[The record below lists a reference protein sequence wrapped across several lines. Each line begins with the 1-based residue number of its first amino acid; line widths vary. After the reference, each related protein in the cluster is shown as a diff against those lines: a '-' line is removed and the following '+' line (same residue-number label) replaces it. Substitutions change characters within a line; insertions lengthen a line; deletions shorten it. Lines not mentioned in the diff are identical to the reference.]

1 MKRLQY
7 ADKAKVRNDMKRLV
21 LGFAAALICV
31 TFAATEAD
39 AAKRLGGGGNV
50 GTQRSI
56 TNAPPA
62 ATPAKPAQ
70 GMQQSAAP
78 AAAAPAASGMSRW
91 MPLLGG
97 LALGGA
103 LGWLMGA
110 NGMGGMMVGLLLAG
124 LLVFAAIFVIRMLM
138 QKRGA
143 EPQRMQYAGV
153 GPQGPAGAGSQ
164 GPFSSM
170 GNETVA
176 APPPSQAAGFDAPA
190 AAVSG
195 GNAANVPADFDV
207 AGFLRGAKLNYMK
220 LQIANDQG
228 NIAEL
233 REFTSDALFEELK
246 KDLEARGSEKQ
257 QTDVLALNAGL
268 LEVVTEGD
276 KHWASV
282 RFSGTVRESP
292 GDASIGF
299 EEVWNLAKPVNG
311 TQGWQLAGIQQ
322 MH

>member
-1 MKRLQY
+1 MRKF
-7 ADKAKVRNDMKRLV
+7 V
-21 LGFAAALICV
+21 LGFAVALFCLAFV
-31 TFAATEAD
+31 ATEAD
-39 AAKRLGGGGNV
+39 AATRLGGARSL
-50 GTQRSI
+50 GTQRRIS
-56 TNAPPA
+56 NAPPA
-62 ATPAKPAQ
+62 AVPAKPAQ
-70 GMQQSAAP
+70 AQQAPQSASSAAP
-78 AAAAPAASGMSRW
+78 AAAQPKPASGFAKW
-91 MPLLGG
+91 APLLGG

-110 NGMGGMMVGLLLAG
+110 NGMGGMMVGILLAG
-124 LLVFAAIFVIRMLM
+124 LLLFAAVFVVRMLM
-138 QKRGA
+138 QKRVG
-143 EPQRMQYAGV
+143 EPQRMQYAGL
-153 GPQGPAGAGSQ
+153 
-164 GPFSSM
+164 

-176 APPPSQAAGFDAPA
+176 APPPSQAAGFDSPAAPA
-190 AAVSG
+190 PSG
-195 GNAANVPADFDV
+195 IAANVPADFDV

-228 NIAEL
+228 NLDEL

-246 KDLEARGSEKQ
+246 KDVQARGNEKQ
-257 QTDVLALNAGL
+257 QTDVLALNADL
-268 LEVVTEGD
+268 LEVVTEDD

-292 GDASIGF
+292 GGVPTGF

>member
-1 MKRLQY
+1 MK
-7 ADKAKVRNDMKRLV
+7 KLV
-21 LGFAAALICV
+21 LGFAAALFCV
-31 TFAATEAD
+31 VFVVNEAD
-39 AAKRLGGGGNV
+39 AAGRLGGARSV

-70 GMQQSAAP
+70 AQQMQQSAAP
-78 AAAAPAASGMSRW
+78 AASGMSKW

-110 NGMGGMMVGLLLAG
+110 NGMGGMMVGMLLAG
-124 LLVFAAIFVIRMLM
+124 LLVFAAIFVVRMLM
-138 QKRGA
+138 QKRGEA
-143 EPQRMQYAGV
+143 PQPMQYAG
-153 GPQGPAGAGSQ
+153 
-164 GPFSSM
+164 M

-176 APPPSQAAGFDAPA
+176 APPPSQAAGFDASAGPA
-190 AAVSG
+190 PGGIAAS
-195 GNAANVPADFDV
+195 VPAGFDV
-207 AGFLRGAKLNYMK
+207 PDFLRGAKLNYMK

-228 NIAEL
+228 NLDEL
-233 REFTSDALFEELK
+233 REFTSDELFEELK
-246 KDLEARGSEKQ
+246 KDLLARGSEKQ
-257 QTDVLALNAGL
+257 QTDVLALNADL

-292 GDASIGF
+292 GDAPTGF
-299 EEVWNLAKPVNG
+299 EEIWNLAKPVSG
-311 TQGWQLAGIQQ
+311 SQGWQLAGIQQ

>member
-1 MKRLQY
+1 MK
-7 ADKAKVRNDMKRLV
+7 KLV
-21 LGFAAALICV
+21 LGIMATLLCV
-31 TFAATEAD
+31 AFVATEAD
-39 AAKRLGGGGNV
+39 AAKRLGGARSV

-70 GMQQSAAP
+70 AQQMQQSAA
-78 AAAAPAASGMSRW
+78 AAQPAASGMSRW
-91 MPLLGG
+91 MPMLGG

-110 NGMGGMMVGLLLAG
+110 NGMGGMMVGILLAG
-124 LLVFAAIFVIRMLM
+124 LLAFAAIFVVRMLM
-138 QKRGA
+138 RKRDDA
-143 EPQRMQYAGV
+143 PQQMQYAGM
-153 GPQGPAGAGSQ
+153 GS
-164 GPFSSM
+164 
-170 GNETVA
+170 ETVA
-176 APPPSQAAGFDAPA
+176 APPPSQSAGFDAPV
-190 AAVSG
+190 AVAPSG
-195 GNAANVPADFDV
+195 VAANVPTGFDV

-228 NIAEL
+228 NLDEL

-246 KDLEARGSEKQ
+246 NDLLARGNEKQ
-257 QTDVLALNAGL
+257 QTDVLALNADL

-276 KHWASV
+276 KYWASV

-292 GDASIGF
+292 GDTPTGF
-299 EEVWNLAKPVNG
+299 EEVWNLVKPVSG
-311 TQGWQLAGIQQ
+311 SQGWQLAGIQQ